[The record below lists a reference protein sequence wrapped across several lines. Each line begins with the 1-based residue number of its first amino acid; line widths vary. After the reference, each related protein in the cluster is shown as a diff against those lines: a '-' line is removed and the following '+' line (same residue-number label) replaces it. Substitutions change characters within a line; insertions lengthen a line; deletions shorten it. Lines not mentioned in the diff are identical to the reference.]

1 MMATGRTP
9 TDRKFGGFLSVSR
22 SLQIIA
28 VGLLL
33 LIVVATVHQLMT
45 LRAAIV
51 GDTASQMARLD
62 MVFAEQTGRAI
73 ETVDFIVRNAIETL
87 QADRAGKR
95 SGCRQLRRIARSPH
109 RRCAPAH

>member
-1 MMATGRTP
+1 M
-9 TDRKFGGFLSVSR
+9 SVSR

-28 VGLLL
+28 IGLLL
-33 LIVVATVHQLMT
+33 LIIGATVHQLMT

-51 GDTASQMARLD
+51 ADTARQMARLD

-87 QADRAGKR
+87 QTERAALR
-95 SGCRQLRRIARSPH
+95 SDCRELRRIARPPH
-109 RRCAPAH
+109 RRCPPAH